1 MTIHVIVCYDVKT
14 SDEGGA
20 KRLRRIAEACNDYG
34 VRVQYSVFEC
44 SFAEKDWVVLRQR
57 LLEEFDAHQDSLR
70 FYFIDAGDFGR
81 REHHGVREP
90 LDPTGTLLV

>member
-44 SFAEKDWVVLRQR
+44 SIGEKDWVVLRRR
-57 LLEEFDAHQDSLR
+57 LLEEFDAQQDSLR

-81 REHHGVREP
+81 REHHGVRAP